1 MFVTHS
7 PREVIEMGDHLTPQ
21 DFYEFIDGS
30 LEGYAH
36 PPACALSRGGG
47 VGVPNGEGKT
57 PQKRCPKALP
67 QVSLSPRSH
76 VWVSALREKLF

>member
-30 LEGYAH
+30 LEGYAQGE
-36 PPACALSRGGG
+36 LSFLHVKRRSS
-47 VGVPNGEGKT
+47 VVKLSNFQGE
-57 PQKRCPKALP
+57 
-67 QVSLSPRSH
+67 
-76 VWVSALREKLF
+76 FF